1 MFFNNPIAN
10 YQAVVG
16 SAADPYPM
24 TTAFIAASGVTGSA
38 IVTALQ
44 TLETDLNTYS
54 LMSKMI
60 AVYPLVGGTI
70 GTVKY
75 NFMNPLDTDAAYRL
89 TAVGSV
95 NIASNGISGSNKDL
109 GGGFNN
115 GFNTNITP
123 DMLTNNDNHLCFYS
137 RTNPAQDAFN
147 PILYPTEFGADDDP
161 AGTIRQLALNA
172 KYYADNRCMIENLR
186 EGAGSASF
194 LQGNPTGLYVGTRRS
209 STDLYLYKNLA
220 GSTTTATDVAT
231 NTRTTVGYTNP
242 ITLTTKGGATSNR
255 QLAFASV
262 GYGLTNTQ
270 VTNLYTTVQAFQTT
284 LGRQV

>member
-1 MFFNNPIAN
+1 MFFNNTIAN
-10 YQAVVG
+10 FAQPVEGGAFPL
-16 SAADPYPM
+16 A
-24 TTAFIAASGVTGSA
+24 TAFIAASGVTGSA

-44 TLETDLNTYS
+44 NLETDLNTYG
-54 LMSKMI
+54 LTSKMI
-60 AVYPLVGGTI
+60 ALYPLVGGTI

-75 NFMNPLDTDAAYRL
+75 NFMNPADTDAAYRL

-95 NIASNGISGSNKDL
+95 NIASNGISGSNKDM

-115 GFNTNITP
+115 GFNTNISAS
-123 DMLTNNDNHLCFYS
+123 MLTNNDNHLCFYS

-147 PILYPTEFGADDDP
+147 PILYPTEFGADDD
-161 AGTIRQLALNA
+161 GTGTVRQLALNA
-172 KYYADNRCMIENLR
+172 QYYADNRCMIMNLR
-186 EGAGSASF
+186 EGAGSAQF
-194 LQGNPTGLYVGTRRS
+194 YNYDTRGLYVGTRRS
-209 STDLYLYKNLA
+209 STDLYLYKNL
-220 GSTTTATDVAT
+220 GGTTTTATDAT
-231 NTRTTVGYTNP
+231 SNTRTTVGYTQV